1 MSECQDC
8 FEFKKKTAPKKK
20 KKSQKHFDCMNRS
33 QCLSLAN
40 LHTYTEKKG
49 GGGLWGM
56 VGDGGGMGVPV

>member
-8 FEFKKKTAPKKK
+8 FEFKKKQIQKKK
-20 KKSQKHFDCMNRS
+20 KNSQKHFDCMNRR

-56 VGDGGGMGVPV
+56 VGGMGVPV